1 MREALREAEKGLR
14 ENEVPVGAVVVC
26 GDKIIGRGHNRPI
39 STNDP
44 TAHAEIL
51 ALRKAARRT
60 KNYRLT
66 GCDLY
71 VTIEPCPMCAGAMVH
86 ARIARLFYG
95 APDPRGGGV
104 ASLYSIGADGKL
116 NHTFR
121 ARGGILEEESREL
134 LRAFF
139 RKRRGPRLKL

>member
-14 ENEVPVGAVVVC
+14 EDEVPVGAVVVC
-26 GDKIIGRGHNRPI
+26 GGEIIGRGHNRPI

-51 ALRKAARRT
+51 ALRKAARRI

-95 APDPRGGGV
+95 APDPKGGGV
-104 ASLYSIGADGKL
+104 ASLYSIGADGRL

-121 ARGGILEEESREL
+121 AQGGILEEESREL

-139 RKRRGPRLKL
+139 RKRRGQRLKL